1 MTEENKKSLMKKT
14 KSELVEIIAR
24 KDDTEQKYAADIKAL
39 EANVAELSDEL
50 SLKLN
55 LIKSYEEG
63 NSKFGK
69 DCEEAKKQLKDL
81 QLQNVTLEEKLGNVR
96 KEYDHKVKTLESNI
110 NVLQEDKEDLQ
121 VKASEYESKYYDTYN
136 ESRKYKSLVG
146 ILAVVSAALLG
157 VAMLAIF

>member
-63 NSKFGK
+63 NSEFGK
-69 DCEEAKKQLKDL
+69 DCEKYKAEVN
-81 QLQNVTLEEKLGNVR
+81 QLQVQIGILEDQIANIH
-96 KEYDHKVKTLESNI
+96 KEDDHKIQTLKSNI

-121 VKASEYESKYYDTYN
+121 IKASEYESKYYDTYN

-157 VAMLAIF
+157 VALLAIF

>member
-63 NSKFGK
+63 NSEFGK
-69 DCEEAKKQLKDL
+69 DCEKYKAEVN
-81 QLQNVTLEEKLGNVR
+81 QLQVQIGILEDQIANIH
-96 KEYDHKVKTLESNI
+96 KEDDHKIQTLKSNI

-157 VAMLAIF
+157 VALLAIF